1 MTTQGNNG
9 GNNQGEQN
17 PVQAVLPILPLLVG
31 LGLAFMGARWQ
42 GYPAIAITSI
52 GDLFARLSPLVF
64 FALLIERTVEV
75 VMSLWRSEKSNQ
87 LVATVQRLRSE
98 SAPAQDTPDTPDQLM
113 VAEQALNTFR
123 AQTLRWTIPIGWSLG
138 MVLAAIGVR
147 ALSPFID
154 PVALRGDPSTDSHLW
169 WFNACDIVFSGA
181 LLAGGADPIHK
192 LLDLYRKVVEAS
204 SAKAAGLR

>member
-1 MTTQGNNG
+1 M
-9 GNNQGEQN
+9 
-17 PVQAVLPILPLLVG
+17 
-31 LGLAFMGARWQ
+31 
-42 GYPAIAITSI
+42 
-52 GDLFARLSPLVF
+52 F

-75 VMSLWRSEKSNQ
+75 VMSVWRSEDSNR
-87 LVATVQRLRSE
+87 LVAEVRRLKDSDVQGNPEKDAALK
-98 SAPAQDTPDTPDQLM
+98 T
-113 VAEQALNTFR
+113 AEEALGRFK
-123 AQTLRWTIPIGWSLG
+123 AATLGYTLPISWGLG

-147 ALSPFID
+147 SLSLFID
-154 PVALRGDPSTDSHLW
+154 PAALSGDPSTDSHLW

>member
-1 MTTQGNNG
+1 MSASQST
-9 GNNQGEQN
+9 N
-17 PVQAVLPILPLLVG
+17 PRWLQTVLAFLPLLLG
-31 LGLAFMGARWQ
+31 LGLACLGARWQ
-42 GYPAIAITSI
+42 GYPCIQITTI

-75 VMSLWRSEKSNQ
+75 VMSVWRSQKSIQ
-87 LVATVQRLRSE
+87 LVSEVQRLRSE
-98 SAPAQDTPDTPDQLM
+98 SAPAEPSSNELKQ
-113 VAEQALNTFR
+113 AEQNLNDFR
-123 AQTLRWTIPIGWSLG
+123 AGTLRWTIPIGWGLG
-138 MVLAAIGVR
+138 MALAAIGVR

-154 PVALRGDPSTDSHLW
+154 PAALSGDASTDGHLW
-169 WFNACDIVFSGA
+169 WFNACDIVFTGA